1 MRHWPLDTQHE
12 RLCAMLKGHY
22 GYFGISGNMRRLG
35 RVRFRVQRLCP
46 VRGQQ
51 CPRLLGRV
59 GSSILSLATIQ
70 IRVHSG
76 HMGNG
81 LFRRHG

>member
-35 RVRFRVQRLCP
+35 RVRFRVQRLWRVWLSRRSWKSSLP
-46 VRGQQ
+46 WMRYA
-51 CPRLLGRV
+51 RLLQRFPLPQPR
-59 GSSILSLATIQ
+59 I
-70 IRVHSG
+70 VHRYT
-76 HMGNG
+76 MA
-81 LFRRHG
+81 